1 MGEFLFLG
9 GASFALFPVLV
20 LLAVVV
26 VLALRHDDDAGEERA
41 PAIYGSVVAFLALL
55 TLLVAVTA
63 AVGALVGFTEDTG
76 GTVADDRFTSM
87 MDEGDHD
94 DDWRA
99 LAASVIAGGA
109 AVAVLALHRPL
120 LDRRDELTGAARRV
134 YRAYLAL
141 MSLVTVVLAVAV
153 GAVIVY
159 AVLRLLSPG
168 VFGGEDRGQVGREAL
183 PLLALFLG
191 AATLWR
197 WHWARLWSPPQEAG
211 DVSAAASP

>member
-9 GASFALFPVLV
+9 GASFAFFPILV

-55 TLLVAVTA
+55 ALLVAVTA

-76 GTVADDRFTSM
+76 GSMPGRRFESM

-99 LAASVIAGGA
+99 LATSVIAGGA

-120 LDRRDELTGAARRV
+120 LDRRDDLTGAARRV

-141 MSLVTVVLAVAV
+141 MSLVTVVVTVVV
-153 GAVIVY
+153 GAVLVY

-168 VFGGEDRGQVGREAL
+168 VFGGEDRGQVGRDTL

-191 AATLWR
+191 AASLWR
-197 WHWARLWSPPQEAG
+197 WHWAQLWSAPE
-211 DVSAAASP
+211 VSAAAAP